1 MNQDQAAQFEQ
12 AINDRINAAVVA
24 ALAARTPPQQQPPAA
39 VSAVAV
45 KLPEFWTS
53 GPVMWQVTRW
63 QQAFA
68 LIKHP
73 DLGDRRPS
81 ALMDEMLALLPTGA
95 RSDDTIFLALFL
107 LRLPTSMRDHLAAAD
122 HKTAAD
128 MACHADTIWDSRA
141 GETAVAAPVDVVAA
155 RSPARDSRRRQPG
168 GQRQQRRQTTGP
180 DRRCDQS
187 LCYYHG
193 RFGKKA
199 HKCEAPCSW
208 TEN

>member
-1 MNQDQAAQFEQ
+1 M
-12 AINDRINAAVVA
+12 
-24 ALAARTPPQQQPPAA
+24 AARPPPTQQQPAA
-39 VSAVAV
+39 VSAVAA

-53 GPVMWQVTRW
+53 DLVMWFRQAEACFHRSNISTSSTMFDHVLMKLPEAVVVSVRSLINEIQPGDHNSYERLKERLTSSYAKTRW

-128 MACHADTIWDSRA
+128 MAHHAHTIWDARA
-141 GETAVAAPVDVVAA
+141 G
-155 RSPARDSRRRQPG
+155 
-168 GQRQQRRQTTGP
+168 
-180 DRRCDQS
+180 
-187 LCYYHG
+187 
-193 RFGKKA
+193 
-199 HKCEAPCSW
+199 
-208 TEN
+208 